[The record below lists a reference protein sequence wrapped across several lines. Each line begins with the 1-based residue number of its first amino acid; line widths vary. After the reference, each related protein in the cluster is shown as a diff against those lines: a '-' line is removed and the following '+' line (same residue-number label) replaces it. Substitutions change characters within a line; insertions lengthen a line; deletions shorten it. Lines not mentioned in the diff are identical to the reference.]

1 MNKFRKAIRKT
12 STNIQRPPSPP
23 SDPPLSLSLEQVST
37 YERRLFE
44 TQWIELNPFDLG
56 LVSLDTLPPP
66 PRNRSFSDPFVSV
79 TPDNGLHRQRH
90 SVDTSSLLLMESF
103 APSPSK
109 RHAIHL
115 NLRPNL
121 LHQPAPPVPP
131 QHTKPAQ
138 LSHVHGIKSNIN
150 IFDTPP
156 HYRRHFNHADQKSFI
171 PSID

>member
-1 MNKFRKAIRKT
+1 MNEWDKGQVFALFRLVCHVKEGRKV
-12 STNIQRPPSPP
+12 NA
-23 SDPPLSLSLEQVST
+23 
-37 YERRLFE
+37 
-44 TQWIELNPFDLG
+44 DLVYLPG
-56 LVSLDTLPPP
+56 TDTLFFSFFFFFDSVLIPPPPAPP

-79 TPDNGLHRQRH
+79 IPDNGLHRQRH

-138 LSHVHGIKSNIN
+138 LSHRQGIKSNIN

-171 PSID
+171 P